1 MMRESI
7 SERRQHSTVF
17 AEALRE
23 ARQRKGW
30 SQREL
35 SARTRMT
42 QAHISRIENGEVD
55 LQLSSLV
62 ELARTL
68 DLEVQL
74 IPRTVLT
81 AVEATVRAAEERLG
95 EREIRRTF
103 EHVRRQAE
111 RLSHAHPNPD
121 LEELVSLARDLE
133 RLTPSLQIPMLPSEV
148 EHAVRELAGLPVDSL
163 GRAAA
168 MRRVKNTVEVLRHF
182 RNFIVHSGHDERP
195 AYVLDGGEF

>member
-1 MMRESI
+1 MRKAI
-7 SERRQHSTVF
+7 SSRRRHSGAF
-17 AEALRE
+17 AEALKD

-35 SARTRMT
+35 SAKAHMT

-68 DLEVQL
+68 DLDVQL
-74 IPRTVLT
+74 IPRTALT
-81 AVEATVRAAEERLG
+81 AVEATVRAADERSG

-103 EHVRRQAE
+103 EELRRRAE
-111 RLSHAHPNPD
+111 LLSHAHPSSD
-121 LEELVSLARDLE
+121 LLDLVNIARELE
-133 RLTPSLQIPMLPSEV
+133 RLTPRLQIPMLPREV
-148 EHAVRELAGLPVDSL
+148 EHAVTELAGLPIDSL

-168 MRRVKNTVEVLRHF
+168 TRSVKNITEILRHF
-182 RNFIVHSGHDERP
+182 RGFILHTAHEERP
-195 AYVLDGGEF
+195 AYVIDGGEF

>member
-1 MMRESI
+1 MREAI
-7 SERRQHSTVF
+7 SEKRQHTSVF
-17 AEALRE
+17 GEALRE

-35 SARTRMT
+35 SARTHMT

-55 LQLSSLV
+55 PQLSSLV
-62 ELARTL
+62 ELARHL

-95 EREIRRTF
+95 EREVRRTF

-111 RLSHAHPNPD
+111 RLSQAHPSAD
-121 LEELVSLARDLE
+121 LDDLVSIAGELE
-133 RLTPSLQIPMLPSEV
+133 RLTSSLQIPMLPREV
-148 EHAVRELAGLPVDSL
+148 EHAATELAGLPVDSL
-163 GRAAA
+163 GRTAAI
-168 MRRVKNTVEVLRHF
+168 RRVKNIVEVLRHF
-182 RNFIVHSGHDERP
+182 RSFIGRSGHDERP
-195 AYVLDGGEF
+195 AYILDGGEF